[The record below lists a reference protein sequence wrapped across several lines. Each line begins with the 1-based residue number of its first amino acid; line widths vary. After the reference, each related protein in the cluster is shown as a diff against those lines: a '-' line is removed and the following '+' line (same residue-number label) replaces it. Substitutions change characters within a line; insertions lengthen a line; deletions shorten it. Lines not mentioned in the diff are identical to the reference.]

1 MTRNEQLDSLIE
13 ELSDELAGD
22 HHVESTEDSYAV
34 VQIFDTDE
42 EIRLNRQRCLLVF
55 QSVDSLERLIE
66 TLGLT
71 DDDSVILH
79 ALKVPGEVLD
89 ALESSFAAVDE
100 A

>member
-13 ELSDELAGD
+13 ELSGEVAGD
-22 HHVESTEDSYAV
+22 HRVESTEDSFAV
-34 VQIFDTDE
+34 VHVFDTGE

-55 QSVDSLERLIE
+55 SSVDGVERLIE

-79 ALKVPGEVLD
+79 ELKLPDEVKD
-89 ALESSFAAVDE
+89 VLESSFAAVDE